1 MEVARSPATRDRGSL
16 CRDPYTNMVSILQ
29 RLVASSLCL
38 LLISCSTTRDSA
50 AGSTEADELSRSVLV
65 IQQGLDGEITH
76 SWEPASHFDLSQYP
90 ARAMAGGAQAPILR
104 AAWTRNCDD
113 ELASCID
120 TCLQAR
126 QGRNWRH
133 ASDGSRRSMCNEK
146 CLPAYTDCCTLRD
159 QAGAL
164 KFPVIGEALDW
175 LKRHREEL
183 MAGTVVV
190 IAGVAFVVV
199 VAGSGGTALVLA
211 PAVLLV
217 SSGTPAESSLAA
229 VKP

>member
-1 MEVARSPATRDRGSL
+1 MNT
-16 CRDPYTNMVSILQ
+16 VSTLQ
-29 RLVASSLCL
+29 RLLASSLGL
-38 LLISCSTTRDSA
+38 LLLSCSTTRDSTS
-50 AGSTEADELSRSVLV
+50 GPTEAHELSRSVLV
-65 IQQGLDGEITH
+65 IREGPDGQVTH
-76 SWEPASHFDLSQYP
+76 AWEPASNFDPSQYP
-90 ARAMAGGAQAPILR
+90 SRAMASNAQGRIVR
-104 AAWTRNCDD
+104 AVWTRDCD
-113 ELASCID
+113 EENAACIEM
-120 TCLQAR
+120 CVQAR
-126 QGRNWRH
+126 QGRNWSH
-133 ASDGSRRSMCNEK
+133 ASEGSKNEMCRKK
-146 CLPAYTDCCTLRD
+146 CRPAYKDCCDLRD

-183 MAGTVVV
+183 VAGTVVV

-217 SSGTPAESSLAA
+217 SSGAPSEPSLAA